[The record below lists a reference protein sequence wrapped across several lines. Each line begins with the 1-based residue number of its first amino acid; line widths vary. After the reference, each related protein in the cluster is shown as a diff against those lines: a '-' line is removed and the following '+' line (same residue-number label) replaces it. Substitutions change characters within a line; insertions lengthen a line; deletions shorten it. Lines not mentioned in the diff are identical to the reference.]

1 MAKPIKS
8 EIVISA
14 RKLTKKF
21 RIYDYPFNRV
31 RQKFVIG
38 NKKYYREFAA
48 LEDVSF
54 NVTKGETIGIIG
66 RNGSGKSTL
75 LQLLCHIL
83 KPTSG
88 EVTAKGR
95 ISALL
100 ELGAGFHPEFTGKEN
115 VYMLST
121 IIGVPRSEIDKCYEE
136 IVKFADIGEHIDL
149 PVKTY
154 SSGMFVRLA
163 FATSIHVDPEIL
175 IVDEALA
182 VGDADFSRK
191 CMNYFHSIVGK
202 KTLIVVSHDLKSLL
216 QWCTR
221 IIWLDKGKLRA
232 DGPADEVS
240 EMYLSSALAN

>member
-1 MAKPIKS
+1 MVTE

-14 RKLTKKF
+14 NQLTKKF

-38 NKKYYREFAA
+38 PRKYYREFTA
-48 LEDVSF
+48 LDGVSF
-54 NVTKGETIGIIG
+54 DVTKGETIGIIG

-88 EVTAKGR
+88 KISSLGR

-100 ELGAGFHPEFTGKEN
+100 QLGAGFHPEFTGREN
-115 VYMLST
+115 VYMLGT
-121 IIGVPRSEIDKCYEE
+121 IMGLSRNEMDNCYAD
-136 IVKFADIGEHIDL
+136 ILAFADIGDHINL

-163 FATSIHVDPEIL
+163 FSTSIHVQPDIL
-175 IVDEALA
+175 VVDEALA
-182 VGDADFSRK
+182 VGDAEFSQK
-191 CMNYFHSIVGK
+191 CMKYFGSIVGK
-202 KTLIVVSHDLKSLL
+202 KTLIVVSHDINSLL
-216 QWCTR
+216 QWSDR
-221 IIWLDKGKLRA
+221 ILWLDKGKLLA
-232 DGPADEVS
+232 DGAPHEVS
-240 EMYLSSALAN
+240 QAYLATALA